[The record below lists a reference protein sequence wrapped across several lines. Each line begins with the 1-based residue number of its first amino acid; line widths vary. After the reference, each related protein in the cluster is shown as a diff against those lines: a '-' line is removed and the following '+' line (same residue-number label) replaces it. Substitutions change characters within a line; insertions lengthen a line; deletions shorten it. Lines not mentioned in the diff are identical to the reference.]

1 MELLFNFCIFKDTNR
16 DTNRDTI
23 NPFFSFPL
31 LINFALAFNMI
42 E

>member
-16 DTNRDTI
+16 DTI
-23 NPFFSFPL
+23 KPFFSFPL

>member
-1 MELLFNFCIFKDTNR
+1 MELLFTFFTFR

-23 NPFFSFPL
+23 KPFFSFPL